1 MLNYTKGEW
10 LVEKTQMGKR
20 IVCKRDGKDVGVVA
34 VVHHQTFQKGVNPL
48 GCGSGSRDEINANA
62 HLIALAP
69 SLFEGVGE
77 LKNALERLLEGIK
90 AQTLTM
96 SDVRERIFEMLYNY
110 KAFYNFRFANTADIT
125 EFVELTSE
133 RNRNHE

>member
-133 RNRNHE
+133 RNRKNE

>member
-90 AQTLTM
+90 AKTLTM
-96 SDVRERIFEMLYNY
+96 SDVRERIVEMLYNY

>member
-20 IVCKRDGKDVGVVA
+20 IVCKLGDGKVVGVA

-48 GCGSGSRDEINANA
+48 GWGSGSRDEINANA

-77 LKNALERLLEGIK
+77 LKTALERLLEGIK

-133 RNRNHE
+133 RNRKNN

>member
-34 VVHHQTFQKGVNPL
+34 VVHHRTFQKGVNPL

-90 AQTLTM
+90 SQTLTM
-96 SDVRERIFEMLYNY
+96 SDVRERINEMLYNY